1 METHNTQQEVI
12 LVTGTGFTSKQ
23 YREKDSLDGAKN
35 LSEAERLQEACWN
48 GLIQEKLPEIFFH
61 THDADRLYLWQLKE
75 GSHTLSL
82 ELGEFPQAIDPLHSI
97 DPYAF
102 LVWQGEN

>member
-23 YREKDSLDGAKN
+23 YHERDSLDGSKN
-35 LSEAERLQEACWN
+35 LTEREKLQEACWN
-48 GLIQEKLPEIFFH
+48 GLIQEKLPEVFFPAQ
-61 THDADRLYLWQLKE
+61 DNNRVYLWQLKE
-75 GSHTLSL
+75 GNHTLSL
-82 ELGEFPQAIDPLHSI
+82 ELGEFPQAIDSLYSI

-102 LVWQGEN
+102 MIWQGEN